1 MASAEMQN
9 LIAFLRQARDKKRRP
24 DVAAIRAGLEQLS
37 AMAPPFEGV
46 SIKAVDAGGVPA
58 EWVSV
63 PGTEADKVVLYFH
76 GGGFNAGSLATHRN
90 LVCHLARESGWRI
103 LAADYRLAPEHPF
116 PAGVADAV
124 AIYRWLIKGGGYA
137 AGQVVFGGDSA
148 GGGLALAALI
158 QLRDAGDQLPRAAF
172 CLSPWTDLAMTGDSI
187 RTKAAEDPFI
197 EPEALAYLAGQY
209 LQDAD
214 PKDPLASP
222 LYADLAGLTPL
233 LIQVGERECLLD
245 DSRRLAEKA
254 KAAGVDVTID
264 VWPEMI
270 HVFQS
275 FAPVAPE
282 GLDGIRRITE
292 YLSGLA
298 VKRADLF

>member
-1 MASAEMQN
+1 MASTEMHN
-9 LIAFLRQARDKKRRP
+9 LITYLRHTVNKNREL

-37 AMAPPFEGV
+37 AMAPPYEGV
-46 SIKAVDAGGVPA
+46 SLSRVDAGGVPA

-63 PGTEADKVVLYFH
+63 PGGDGQGVILYFH
-76 GGGFNAGSLATHRN
+76 GGGYNAGSLASHRN
-90 LVCHLARESGWRI
+90 LVSRIAVESGLKL

-116 PAGVADAV
+116 PAAVEDAV
-124 AIYRWLIKGGGYA
+124 AIYRWLLGQGGYP
-137 AGQVVFGGDSA
+137 AGEVVFGGDSA
-148 GGGLALAALI
+148 GGGIALAALI
-158 QLRDAGDQLPRAAF
+158 KLKEEGDQLPRAAF

-187 RTKAAEDPFI
+187 RSKADDDPFI
-197 EPEALAYLAGQY
+197 EPRALDYLAGQY
-209 LQDAD
+209 LQGAD
-214 PKDPLASP
+214 PKHPLASP
-222 LYADLAGLTPL
+222 LYADLTGLPPL

-245 DSRRLAEKA
+245 DSLRLAEKA

-282 GLDGIRRITE
+282 GVAGIRRIAE
-292 YLSGLA
+292 YLSGLGL
-298 VKRADLF
+298 KRTALV